1 MGIAVTADGTEM
13 ATSRNPAVA
22 GKPWSRIVMA
32 ILCLS
37 GLVTP
42 YLCFAAAPAAFAL
55 SDQDDGI
62 LLAGIGGVH
71 LLLMW
76 TLFGAV

>member
-1 MGIAVTADGTEM
+1 MGMAVAADGTEM
-13 ATSRNPAVA
+13 AISRNPAVA

-37 GLVTP
+37 GLLTP

-55 SDQDDGI
+55 SDQDDGV
-62 LLAGIGGVH
+62 LLASIGGAH
-71 LLLMW
+71 LLLTWM
-76 TLFGAV
+76 LFGAI